1 MKTRNLFLAAL
12 FFTLVAGAFA
22 LAQEDGSGKGE
33 NFNSEYAH
41 AQCKADFT
49 VGVIDSLIKNLQD
62 VSLSKYSDTLKQDIE
77 KIKEA
82 AGGEDKEK
90 FRDLVKTFDS
100 DLKEA
105 NKAVRDARKTGNISN
120 ETKAALKTAYEELHK
135 TYNGCS
141 FEALKKVAEK
151 RADNYKK
158 TLVKY
163 EERADNFAKK
173 GLEISGMLKV
183 IQDAKAQ
190 VYEPLLLT
198 IRNANDTETLRE
210 AFRKYCLNNGC
221 KDGVNFH
228 LAVKFEMA
236 KLEALIGKARQENL
250 TTDAQTKLD
259 KAQADLDAAK
269 SLLANIGTSEYK
281 GEKGKEVAE
290 KLREVAK
297 DIQEAYKSIRQ
308 AKKEKAEEKRKEAEQ
323 KKESKKEQVKE
334 ERKSAA
340 EKKPK
345 EGAGIASGE
354 DEAAK
359 AKKRAAAAK
368 GGVNET
374 F

>member
-1 MKTRNLFLAAL
+1 MKTRNLFLAVL

-22 LAQEDGSGKGE
+22 LAQGEESAKGE

-49 VGVIDSLIKNLQD
+49 VGVINSLIKNLQG
-62 VSLSKYSDTLKQDIE
+62 VSLSQYSDTLKQDIE

-82 AGGEDKEK
+82 ANSEDKEK

-105 NKAVRDARKTGNISN
+105 NKAIRDARKTGNISN
-120 ETKAALKTAYEELHK
+120 ETKAALKTAYEELHR

-141 FEALKKVAEK
+141 FEALKKVANKKVEQYEK
-151 RADNYKK
+151 KLAK
-158 TLVKY
+158 L
-163 EERADNFAKK
+163 EENANNFAKK

-183 IQDAKAQ
+183 IQDAKEQ
-190 VYEPLLLT
+190 IIVPLQT
-198 IRNANDTETLRE
+198 AINAATDAKSVRA
-210 AFRKYCLNNGC
+210 AFKKYCLYDGC

-250 TTDAQTKLD
+250 TADAQAKLD
-259 KAQADLDAAK
+259 KAQAGLDAAK
-269 SLLANIGTSEYK
+269 LLLANIGTAEYR
-281 GEKGKEVAE
+281 GENGKEVAE

-323 KKESKKEQVKE
+323 KKEQIKEKRTPNATKK
-334 ERKSAA
+334 S
-340 EKKPK
+340 
-345 EGAGIASGE
+345 EGAAGIASGE
-354 DEAAK
+354 EEAAK